1 MDPIQFAQL
10 LASMGAPVFRTRGKN
25 KDGQPLTPN
34 LEHKARV
41 MANPGGDLEGY
52 QPGDNL
58 GMLTGIVFD
67 VIDIDTKAGDG
78 FATINLLTDVYP
90 RTYAHVTTPS
100 GGVHEFVRSVRM
112 TTVRHGHVDY
122 QASGMFIWLPGTVRP
137 HGTYTL
143 VRQSLDKFDDQDES
157 SAVFYAAFKQMR
169 DAAKG
174 TTFATQE
181 WGRIGEPIKTGTQD
195 ATLAAYT
202 MKMARQGKSDE
213 QIVTDVQER
222 SKDCDPPWV
231 GPDSI
236 EKCVM
241 TRWLPGALTKL
252 TLSGWDRAKASQ
264 QYYAGYEK
272 SDVGNAKRLRDH
284 EEGKLRHTRGVGWL
298 QWTDIHWAQLD
309 EEEVVGMAI
318 ANSERIMQEARA
330 LPDHDPKAKAR
341 SIAWA
346 ERSQMMEHITKCVQ
360 ALKGLDGV
368 SLHPDQLDAHP
379 DLLTAGN
386 GTVELRTGALR
397 ESRKEDFITK
407 ALRTNYNPH
416 AKAPTWIKFLE
427 SCHAGQE
434 EMVDYLQLLTG
445 YGVTGA
451 VSEQCFV
458 MLVGKGANGKS
469 VFTDALTRVFKQISR
484 TAAIQTFLQH
494 KANGGSGHSSDLA
507 ALRGARLVF
516 TSESNQG
523 DRLDEAKMKLLTGSE
538 QVTARE
544 AYGKQFEFQPQFLL
558 FMSSNALPNIYDA
571 SDGTWRRL
579 KLVNW
584 PHSFAKNPD
593 KGLPDRL
600 RTEDEGILAWAV
612 DGARMWYE
620 HGNIPVPDVVT
631 DAVAR
636 YREDQDVLD
645 GFLPGVVEH
654 DPSGFMH
661 NVAVY
666 KVYREWC
673 DDEGTNA
680 WQRKTLFA
688 QLRAKDVGETRRSSG
703 PGWRLTRTV

>member
-1 MDPIQFAQL
+1 MQPIQFAQL
-10 LASMGAPVFRTRGKN
+10 LQSMGAPVFRTRGTDKN
-25 KDGQPLTPN
+25 GQPHTPTTAQRN
-34 LEHKARV
+34 LV
-41 MANPGGDLEGY
+41 IGGHNDLEAY
-52 QPGDNL
+52 RPGDNL
-58 GMLTGIVFD
+58 GMLTGHVFD
-67 VIDIDTKAGDG
+67 VVDVDTKNGDG
-78 FATINLLTDVYP
+78 FATVNQLTDVYP
-90 RTYAHVTTPS
+90 KSYARVTTPS
-100 GGVHEFVRSVRM
+100 GGIHDYVASVQQM
-112 TTVRHGHVDY
+112 TLRHGHVDY
-122 QASGMFIWLPGTVRP
+122 QANGMFTWLPGTTRP

-143 VRQSLDKFDDQDES
+143 VRQNITQVNTDDES
-157 SAVFYAAFKQMR
+157 SAVFYAAFKRMR

-181 WGRIGEPIKTGTQD
+181 WGRLGEPILAGTQD

-202 MKMARQGKSDE
+202 MKMARQGKSDD
-213 QIVTDVQER
+213 QIVTDVEER
-222 SKDCDPPWV
+222 ARDCQPPWA

-236 EKCVM
+236 EKCVH

-252 TLSGWDRAKASQ
+252 TLAGWDRQ
-264 QYYAGYEK
+264 QAAARYYAGYER

-284 EEGKLRHTRGVGWL
+284 EEGKIRYTRGVGWL
-298 QWTDIHWAQLD
+298 QWAGTSWAQLD

-318 ANSERIMQEARA
+318 SNSERIMAEARA
-330 LPDHDPKAKAR
+330 LPDIDPRAKAKA
-341 SIAWA
+341 IAWA

-360 ALKGLDGV
+360 ALRGLEGV
-368 SLHPDQLDAHP
+368 SLHPDRLDARP
-379 DLLTAGN
+379 DLLAVGN
-386 GTVELRTGALR
+386 GTVELRTGTLR
-397 ESRKEDFITK
+397 ISVKEDFITK
-407 ALRTNYNPH
+407 AITTNYNPD
-416 AKAPTWIKFLE
+416 ARAAEWCRFLE

-445 YGVTGA
+445 YGITGA

-469 VFTDALTRVFKQISR
+469 VFTDALTRVFKQITR

-494 KANGGSGHSSDLA
+494 KASGGSGHSSDLA

-600 RTEDEGILAWAV
+600 RLEDEGILAWAV

-631 DAVAR
+631 DAVDR
-636 YREDQDVLD
+636 YREDQDILD
-645 GFLPGVVEH
+645 GFLPGILTQ
-654 DPSGFMH
+654 DPDGYIA

-666 KVYREWC
+666 KLYREWC
-673 DDEGTNA
+673 EDEGTKA

-688 QLRAKDVGETRRSSG
+688 QLRAKDVDTTVRQGK
-703 PGWRLTRTV
+703 PGWRLTQV